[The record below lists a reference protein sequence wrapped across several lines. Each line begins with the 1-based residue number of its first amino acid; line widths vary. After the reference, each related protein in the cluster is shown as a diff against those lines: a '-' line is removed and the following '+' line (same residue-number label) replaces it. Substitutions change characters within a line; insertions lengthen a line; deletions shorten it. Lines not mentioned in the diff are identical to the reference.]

1 MRSICRFI
9 ALIVLGLMV
18 LSSVAWGQESQIKPL
33 DIGAYVPDFNLPG
46 VDGNDWSPAD
56 FKDAEVLMVIFT
68 CNHCPTAQAYEGRIK
83 TLVADYKDKGVG
95 VVAISPNDPCA
106 VRLDELGYSDLGD
119 SLPEMQMRAKYAGFN
134 FPYVY
139 DGEKQEV
146 SRKFGPE
153 RTPHVFVFD
162 KERKL
167 RYEGAIDNSEH
178 IERAKIHYVRN
189 ALDAVLGGK
198 EPSPKKTRSKGC
210 SVKWSDKR
218 GSVKESLEKW
228 AKEEVKLSAIDGNGV
243 KEMLKNEGG
252 KLRLVNVWA
261 TWCGPCRMEFPYLMV
276 INQMYRG
283 RDFEFITL
291 NLEGAEKAEGVTAF
305 LKQMWASNTN
315 YRIEAGNPGD
325 LVAVLGNGWRGELPF
340 TLLIKPGG
348 EVIYTHKGIIDV
360 LEVRRKIVGYLGRTY
375 K

>member
-1 MRSICRFI
+1 MKEYGRFAA
-9 ALIVLGLMV
+9 ALVLGIVVFSPL
-18 LSSVAWGQESQIKPL
+18 AWGQEGEIKPL
-33 DIGAYVPDFNLPG
+33 EIGAYVPDFNLPG

-56 FKDAEVLMVIFT
+56 FKDAKILVVIFT

-83 TLVADYKDKGVG
+83 TLVTDYKDKGVG

-106 VRLDELGYSDLGD
+106 VRLDELGYSDLSD
-119 SLPEMQMRAKYAGFN
+119 SLPEMRIRAKDAEFN

-146 SRKFGPE
+146 SKKFGPE
-153 RTPHVFVFD
+153 RTPHVFIFD

-167 RYEGAIDNSEH
+167 RYEGAIDNSER
-178 IERAKIHYVRN
+178 IANVKMHYVRD
-189 ALDAVLGGK
+189 ALDALLAGK

-210 SVKWSDKR
+210 SIKWSDKR
-218 GSVKESLEKW
+218 SSVKEYLEKW
-228 AKEEVKLSAIDGNGV
+228 AKEEVKISAIDASGV
-243 KEMLKNEGG
+243 RELLKNEGG

-261 TWCGPCRMEFPYLMV
+261 TWCGPCRVEFPYLMV
-276 INQMYRG
+276 INRMYRG
-283 RDFEFITL
+283 RGFEFITL
-291 NLEGAEKAEGVTAF
+291 NLEGADKTEEVMAF
-305 LKQMWASNTN
+305 LKHMWASTTN
-315 YRIEAGNPGD
+315 YRFEGNPAE
-325 LVAVLGNGWRGELPF
+325 LVNVLGNDWRGELPF

-360 LEVRRKIVGYLGRTY
+360 LELRRKIVGYLGRTY